1 MLDLQLGRGHP
12 RTKAVL
18 DAKQFDNRGGGW
30 GARVAQWRERSPPT
44 NVARVCCWFSL
55 LREFQFKLE
64 PSTHGHVSTS
74 SYELLSSPWVNKL
87 QITIY
92 NNKIHNLFNLFLIIQ
107 QCLPP
112 LQLNCNQALYYFHP
126 CLIMAN

>member
-30 GARVAQWRERSPPT
+30 GARMAQWRERSPPT

-64 PSTHGHVSTS
+64 RTDTFQRVLMNSLVLHG
-74 SYELLSSPWVNKL
+74 
-87 QITIY
+87 
-92 NNKIHNLFNLFLIIQ
+92 
-107 QCLPP
+107 
-112 LQLNCNQALYYFHP
+112 
-126 CLIMAN
+126 